1 MCSLSD
7 MSGSIKEIAQD
18 IDLIGWVDIMH
29 GRLPKSLHTYQN
41 TYCRL
46 RNSRRTGTDWMKQLT
61 TKLLNISHSQ
71 WLYRNFSLHDKI
83 KGHLQLS
90 HQAAILE
97 EVAKLA
103 TTRPED
109 IPDESR
115 FLLEIDLL
123 NLDKSPVTQQE
134 YWVAAMTAA
143 ISAGRRC
150 ARPNRR
156 LQSRVQRLNTANMT
170 SHQKITLRAWRR
182 ITSILNQ
189 MREDLNVTHSSWRL
203 KRLWSGNNSITDGS
217 NKRLWKPD

>member
-1 MCSLSD
+1 MYGIWLSKQTIGICATQRITSQILGTADDRCPNCLQGPERSCHLNRCIDPGRTRLFDSEVEELRLWMADTTDNELRYWLIHYLRLRGECTMCSLGD

-41 TYCRL
+41 TYCRM

-90 HQAAILE
+90 HRAAILE
-97 EVAKLA
+97 EAAKLA

-115 FLLEIDLL
+115 FLLEIDLF
-123 NLDKSPVTQQE
+123 
-134 YWVAAMTAA
+134 
-143 ISAGRRC
+143 
-150 ARPNRR
+150 
-156 LQSRVQRLNTANMT
+156 
-170 SHQKITLRAWRR
+170 
-182 ITSILNQ
+182 
-189 MREDLNVTHSSWRL
+189 
-203 KRLWSGNNSITDGS
+203 
-217 NKRLWKPD
+217 KP